1 MSVIQFLENHIGI
14 TSVEFVERTGC
25 AEVSIQKWEEENVPI
40 KLPDDYKAFLQISD
54 GLQLGWKI
62 KKNEQIFNLG
72 SMNLNR
78 LREIKRIKGE
88 KFRFSTLGDSYED
101 SSDDDEIDE

>member
-54 GLQLGWKI
+54 GLQRKEFEEGEFVF
-62 KKNEQIFNLG
+62 NEGDEGNIFYLVIEG
-72 SMNLNR
+72 
-78 LREIKRIKGE
+78 
-88 KFRFSTLGDSYED
+88 
-101 SSDDDEIDE
+101 